1 LGKGEH
7 HMGKFV
13 SATDKYSFVHVLI
26 CVLMSDNTNHC
37 FVSLTWANGQAKKKK
52 KKKNVFV
59 TLKYF

>member
-1 LGKGEH
+1 
-7 HMGKFV
+7 MGKFV

-52 KKKNVFV
+52 KKKYVFV